1 MVLDLQDSIVSIIST
16 QPNNKNFGTGFV
28 IHESSG
34 AFYILTC
41 AHVVR
46 DVGGEESVAIRDRA
60 ELPAKVIASG
70 NQQDLDLAVLR
81 VEGLTQKCVL
91 SRENSG
97 EKGRAFQTAG
107 FQKFGNDKIMIRPL
121 AGVLGNQVGVQQLQ
135 RSGMTMQAWDL
146 QITDDY
152 SLESGYSGSPV
163 VDATTGNVLGVVSH
177 KKGDKKG
184 IAIAIGE
191 LDRIWKIIDSDRLY
205 KILWKLGYQEQERK
219 FFQIIKT
226 QSISAFLI
234 HGSIAYGQRWLLN
247 RLVEKYLPETITGK
261 VIQVNLSR
269 RVRRTDVRAL
279 WRELRGR
286 CGLRGRSFSPEEIAE
301 RVYRWWQTQ
310 NVLLIFH
317 DVDCMTENYLQRL
330 IRDFWTPLAEKAR
343 EMGTGKS
350 EHQLLMFLVDYTGE
364 IGNLDMLFSD
374 KIDRD
379 CPYHPI
385 KPKKISQ
392 FTEETLDRWMMDK
405 YDELPLELTHDL
417 DETIAAILENSE
429 GGIPEYVLAEICDR
443 CGFNWYDEVER
454 WWKL

>member
-1 MVLDLQDSIVSIIST
+1 MVFDLQDSIVSIVSN
-16 QPNNKNFGTGFV
+16 QPNNKSFGTGFV

-70 NQQDLDLAVLR
+70 DKQDLDLAVLR
-81 VEGLTQKCVL
+81 VEGLAKKCVL
-91 SRENSG
+91 PWENSG
-97 EKGRAFQTAG
+97 DKGRAFQTAG

-135 RSGMTMQAWDL
+135 RSGRTMQAWDL

-191 LDRIWKIIDSDRLY
+191 LDRIWKIIDSDKLY
-205 KILWKLGYQEQERK
+205 QILLKLGYREQEKK
-219 FFQIIKT
+219 FLQIIKT

-234 HGSIAYGQRWLLN
+234 HGSVDHGQRWLLN
-247 RLVEKYLPETITGK
+247 RLVEKHLPDTITGK
-261 VIQVNLSR
+261 VIKIDLSR
-269 RVRRTDVRAL
+269 KGRKTNIQAL
-279 WRELRGR
+279 WRELGR
-286 CGLRGRSFSPEEIAE
+286 RLGLSHGSPEAISE
-301 RVYRWWQTQ
+301 RVYRCWQTQ

-317 DVDCMTENYLQRL
+317 SIEFMMEDYLQQL
-330 IRDFWTPLAEKAR
+330 IRDFWTPLAENAR
-343 EMGTGKS
+343 KESNEKN
-350 EHQLLMFLVDYTGE
+350 EYKLLMFLVDYTGVV
-364 IGNLDMLFSD
+364 GNLETIFSE

-379 CPYHPI
+379 RPYHPI
-385 KPKKISQ
+385 KPRKISQ
-392 FTEETLDRWMMDK
+392 FTEELLEGWIIN
-405 YDELPLELTHDL
+405 ESQALPMELTQEF
-417 DETIAAILENSE
+417 DETIATILENSE
-429 GGIPEYVLAEICDR
+429 GGIPEYALAEICDR